1 MGTCRPSALPV
12 AGRGIPPPDGAAVS
26 YQDYFRLPW
35 AGIGDIPMSKKDEQY
50 LPYHPGLKAGSYI
63 DLWGVAHE
71 PGSAAA
77 KHMTYMRC
85 PLKGIDSL
93 SEVRAYPLPDYAAGD
108 TAENAASQRAQA
120 AALHARGLAAMGYL
134 TCTIWETSWYIR
146 GMEDLMMDMMSGD
159 PIAAYIL
166 DAVTERAVTRARAY
180 ARAGVDILYLGDD
193 IGMQKAP
200 MMSLELYCKWLKP
213 RLKQVIDA
221 ARAVRPGILVKY
233 HSCGYA
239 TPFIPHLIEA
249 GVDILNPIQPES
261 MNFQEIYREFGGKI
275 SLTAPSAHKAS
286 CPSAPH
292 SRCAKPYSATST
304 LPGPTAACCRRPPI
318 CWSPRFPG
326 RISSP
331 MSRPA
336 GTTSRENSPLPR
348 PLFHQGPAAK
358 KALIL

>member
-1 MGTCRPSALPV
+1 
-12 AGRGIPPPDGAAVS
+12 
-26 YQDYFRLPW
+26 
-35 AGIGDIPMSKKDEQY
+35 
-50 LPYHPGLKAGSYI
+50 
-63 DLWGVAHE
+63 
-71 PGSAAA
+71 
-77 KHMTYMRC
+77 
-85 PLKGIDSL
+85 
-93 SEVRAYPLPDYAAGD
+93 
-108 TAENAASQRAQA
+108 
-120 AALHARGLAAMGYL
+120 MGYL

-275 SLTAPSAHKAS
+275 SFDGTIGTQSVMPFGTPQQVRETVFRHLDIARPHGGLLPAPTHLLEPEVPWENIIAYVEA
-286 CPSAPH
+286 C
-292 SRCAKPYSATST
+292 RDYKP
-304 LPGPTAACCRRPPI
+304 G
-318 CWSPRFPG
+318 
-326 RISSP
+326 
-331 MSRPA
+331 
-336 GTTSRENSPLPR
+336 
-348 PLFHQGPAAK
+348 K
-358 KALIL
+358 

>member
-1 MGTCRPSALPV
+1 MNPRENVMALLRREPYEWVPVDLQLCPSLEEEY
-12 AGRGIPPPDGAAVS
+12 RRRTGAAVS

-275 SLTAPSAHKAS
+275 SFDGTIGTQSVMPFGTPQQVRETVFRHLDIARPHGGLLPAPTHLLEPEVPWENIIAYVEA
-286 CPSAPH
+286 C
-292 SRCAKPYSATST
+292 RDYKP
-304 LPGPTAACCRRPPI
+304 G
-318 CWSPRFPG
+318 
-326 RISSP
+326 
-331 MSRPA
+331 
-336 GTTSRENSPLPR
+336 
-348 PLFHQGPAAK
+348 Q
-358 KALIL
+358 

>member
-1 MGTCRPSALPV
+1 MNPRENVMALLRREPYEWVPVDLQLCPSLEEEY
-12 AGRGIPPPDGAAVS
+12 RRRTGAAVS

-275 SLTAPSAHKAS
+275 SFDGTIGTQSVMPFGTPQQVRETVFRHLDIARPHGGLLPAPTHLLEPEVPWENIIA
-286 CPSAPH
+286 
-292 SRCAKPYSATST
+292 YVE
-304 LPGPTAACCRRPPI
+304 ACRDYKL
-318 CWSPRFPG
+318 G
-326 RISSP
+326 
-331 MSRPA
+331 
-336 GTTSRENSPLPR
+336 
-348 PLFHQGPAAK
+348 K
-358 KALIL
+358 

>member
-1 MGTCRPSALPV
+1 MNPRENVMALLRREPYEWVPVDLQLCPSLEEEY
-12 AGRGIPPPDGAAVS
+12 RRRTGAAVS

-77 KHMTYMRC
+77 KHLTYMRC

-275 SLTAPSAHKAS
+275 SFDGTIGTQSVMPFGTPQQVRETVFRHLDIARPHGGLLPAPTHLLEPEVPWENIIAYVEA
-286 CPSAPH
+286 C
-292 SRCAKPYSATST
+292 RDYKP
-304 LPGPTAACCRRPPI
+304 G
-318 CWSPRFPG
+318 
-326 RISSP
+326 
-331 MSRPA
+331 
-336 GTTSRENSPLPR
+336 
-348 PLFHQGPAAK
+348 K
-358 KALIL
+358 

>member
-1 MGTCRPSALPV
+1 MNPRENVMALLRREPYEWVPVDLQLCPSLEEEY
-12 AGRGIPPPDGAAVS
+12 RRRTGAAVS

-221 ARAVRPGILVKY
+221 ARAIRPGILVKY

-261 MNFQEIYREFGGKI
+261 MNFQKIYREFGGKI
-275 SLTAPSAHKAS
+275 SFDGTIGTQSVMPFGTPQQVRETVFRHLDIARPHGGLLPAPTHLLEPEVPWENIIAYVEA
-286 CPSAPH
+286 CWDY
-292 SRCAKPYSATST
+292 KP
-304 LPGPTAACCRRPPI
+304 G
-318 CWSPRFPG
+318 
-326 RISSP
+326 
-331 MSRPA
+331 
-336 GTTSRENSPLPR
+336 
-348 PLFHQGPAAK
+348 K
-358 KALIL
+358 

>member
-1 MGTCRPSALPV
+1 MNPRENVMALLRREPYEWVPVDLQLCPSLEEEY
-12 AGRGIPPPDGAAVS
+12 RRRTGAAVS

-275 SLTAPSAHKAS
+275 SFDGTIGTQSVMP
-286 CPSAPH
+286 
-292 SRCAKPYSATST
+292 
-304 LPGPTAACCRRPPI
+304 
-318 CWSPRFPG
+318 F
-326 RISSP
+326 
-331 MSRPA
+331 
-336 GTTSRENSPLPR
+336 GTTQQVRETVFRHLDIARPHGGLLPAPTHLLEPEVPWENIIAYVEACR
-348 PLFHQGPAAK
+348 DYKPGK
-358 KALIL
+358 

>member
-1 MGTCRPSALPV
+1 MNPRENVMALLRREPYEWVPVDLQLCPSLEEEY
-12 AGRGIPPPDGAAVS
+12 RRRTGAAVS

-221 ARAVRPGILVKY
+221 ARAIRPGILVKY

-261 MNFQEIYREFGGKI
+261 MNFQKIYREFGGKI
-275 SLTAPSAHKAS
+275 SFDGTIGTQSVMPFGTPQQVRETVFRHLDIARPHGGLLPAPTHLLEPEVPWENIIAYVET
-286 CPSAPH
+286 C
-292 SRCAKPYSATST
+292 RDYKP
-304 LPGPTAACCRRPPI
+304 G
-318 CWSPRFPG
+318 
-326 RISSP
+326 
-331 MSRPA
+331 
-336 GTTSRENSPLPR
+336 
-348 PLFHQGPAAK
+348 K
-358 KALIL
+358 

>member
-1 MGTCRPSALPV
+1 MALLRREPYEWVPVDLQLCPSLEEEY
-12 AGRGIPPPDGAAVS
+12 RRRTGAAVS

-221 ARAVRPGILVKY
+221 ARAIRPGILVKY

-261 MNFQEIYREFGGKI
+261 MNFQKIYREFGGKI
-275 SLTAPSAHKAS
+275 SFDGTIGTQSVMPFGTPQQVRETVFRHLDIARPHGGLLPAPTHLLEPEVPWENIIAYVEA
-286 CPSAPH
+286 CWDY
-292 SRCAKPYSATST
+292 KP
-304 LPGPTAACCRRPPI
+304 G
-318 CWSPRFPG
+318 
-326 RISSP
+326 
-331 MSRPA
+331 
-336 GTTSRENSPLPR
+336 
-348 PLFHQGPAAK
+348 K
-358 KALIL
+358 

>member
-1 MGTCRPSALPV
+1 MNPRENVMALLRREPYEWVPVDLQLCPSLEEEY
-12 AGRGIPPPDGAAVS
+12 RRRTGAAVS
-26 YQDYFRLPW
+26 YQDYFGLPW

-275 SLTAPSAHKAS
+275 SFDGTIGTQSVMPFGTPQQVRETVFRHLDIARPHGGLLPAPTHLLE
-286 CPSAPH
+286 PEVP
-292 SRCAKPYSATST
+292 
-304 LPGPTAACCRRPPI
+304 
-318 CWSPRFPG
+318 W
-326 RISSP
+326 
-331 MSRPA
+331 
-336 GTTSRENSPLPR
+336 ENIIAYVEVP
-348 PLFHQGPAAK
+348 
-358 KALIL
+358 

>member
-1 MGTCRPSALPV
+1 MNPRENVMALLRREPYEWVPVDLQLCPSLEEEY
-12 AGRGIPPPDGAAVS
+12 RRRTGAAVS

-275 SLTAPSAHKAS
+275 SFDGTIGTQSVMPFGTPQQVRETVFRHLDIARPHGGLLPAPTHLLEPGVPWENIIAYVEA
-286 CPSAPH
+286 C
-292 SRCAKPYSATST
+292 RDYKP
-304 LPGPTAACCRRPPI
+304 G
-318 CWSPRFPG
+318 
-326 RISSP
+326 
-331 MSRPA
+331 
-336 GTTSRENSPLPR
+336 
-348 PLFHQGPAAK
+348 K
-358 KALIL
+358 

>member
-1 MGTCRPSALPV
+1 MNPRENVMALLRREPYEWVPVDLQLCPSLEEEY
-12 AGRGIPPPDGAAVS
+12 RRRTGAAVS
-26 YQDYFRLPW
+26 YQDYFGLPW

-275 SLTAPSAHKAS
+275 SFDGTIGTQSVMPFGTPQQVRETVFRHLDIARPHGGLLPAPTHLLEPEVPWENIIAYVEA
-286 CPSAPH
+286 C
-292 SRCAKPYSATST
+292 RDYKP
-304 LPGPTAACCRRPPI
+304 G
-318 CWSPRFPG
+318 
-326 RISSP
+326 
-331 MSRPA
+331 
-336 GTTSRENSPLPR
+336 
-348 PLFHQGPAAK
+348 K
-358 KALIL
+358 

>member
-1 MGTCRPSALPV
+1 MNPRENVMALLRREPYEWVPVDLQLCPSLEEEY
-12 AGRGIPPPDGAAVS
+12 RRRTGAAVS

-275 SLTAPSAHKAS
+275 SFDGTIGTQSVMPFGTPQQVRETVFRHLDIARPHGGLLPAPTHLLEPEVPWENIIAYVEA
-286 CPSAPH
+286 C
-292 SRCAKPYSATST
+292 RDYKP
-304 LPGPTAACCRRPPI
+304 G
-318 CWSPRFPG
+318 
-326 RISSP
+326 
-331 MSRPA
+331 
-336 GTTSRENSPLPR
+336 
-348 PLFHQGPAAK
+348 K
-358 KALIL
+358 